1 MLNFLLMKQSEIQLL
16 SPADLQDKL
25 TEVEKQLSDLQL
37 THAISPLENPL
48 QIRGLRR
55 TVARLKTALKQK
67 QD

>member
-25 TEVEKQLSDLQL
+25 TEVQKQLSDLQL